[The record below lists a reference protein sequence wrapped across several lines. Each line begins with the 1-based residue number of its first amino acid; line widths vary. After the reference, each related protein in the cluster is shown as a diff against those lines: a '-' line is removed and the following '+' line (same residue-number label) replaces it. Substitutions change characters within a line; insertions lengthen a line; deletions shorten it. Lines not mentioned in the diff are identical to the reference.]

1 METVV
6 DQQLG
11 SGRSLS
17 DRQRQTAAARAAPR
31 VPGRDARSAI
41 TNGKK
46 LLPWNGRSAQAR
58 RLKDLIMAFAEPL
71 GGFERLAEFEKALIR
86 NAASMTVTL
95 EDLQARVAQGERI
108 DLEQLTRLSN
118 SQARALATLMKARP
132 RPVAIATGVSA
143 PSMSAP
149 TRAPTVEEVIAEQTR
164 RALGSSM
171 VATEAES
178 ASAGP
183 DLTGFSDDVLARAR
197 RLLESAEGSDG

>member
-1 METVV
+1 MRQGLSLETVV

-58 RLKDLIMAFAEPL
+58 RLKDLILAFAEPL
-71 GGFERLAEFEKALIR
+71 GGFERLAEFEKAMIR

-118 SQARALATLMKARP
+118 SQARALATLRKARP
-132 RPVAIATGVSA
+132 RPPAPVVVNPAVQPASRTAADDRRGCRRTG
-143 PSMSAP
+143 
-149 TRAPTVEEVIAEQTR
+149 
-164 RALGSSM
+164 
-171 VATEAES
+171 
-178 ASAGP
+178 
-183 DLTGFSDDVLARAR
+183 
-197 RLLESAEGSDG
+197 